1 MTDSRSIFVLI
12 TNGELSEL
20 QKLVAADKALAGSR
34 NADGVSALMIAAYY
48 RKTDMVRYL
57 RGEVVDL
64 DIFEAA
70 ALGEEQLLR
79 QSLRDKQ
86 LLDARSADGF
96 TPLHLAA
103 FFNQP
108 DCVQILL
115 EQGAQV
121 NAIAANPSRVQ
132 PLHSAVACRS
142 VEIVRLLLDHDAAVN
157 ARQHG
162 GWTALQAAAKHG
174 CMELVELLLQ
184 HGADPDQPADDGQT
198 AKTMSAN
205 DEIRDRLKRIN

>member
-1 MTDSRSIFVLI
+1 MTGSGNIFEII
-12 TNGELSEL
+12 TNGEFSEL
-20 QKLVAADKALAGSR
+20 QKLVAADKALARSR
-34 NADGVSALMIAAYY
+34 NTDGVSALMIAAYY

-57 RGEVVDL
+57 RGKVADL
-64 DIFEAA
+64 DIFETA
-70 ALGEEQLLR
+70 ALGDEQLLR

-86 LLDARSADGF
+86 SVDARSADGF

-108 DCVQILL
+108 GCVRILL
-115 EQGAQV
+115 EQSAQV
-121 NAIAANPSRVQ
+121 NVVAGNPSQVQ

-142 VEIVRLLLDHDAAVN
+142 VAIVKILLEHGADVN
-157 ARQHG
+157 AKQQG

-174 CMELVELLLQ
+174 SMELVELLLQ
-184 HGADPDQPADDGQT
+184 QGADPNQPADDGQT

>member
-108 DCVQILL
+108 GCVQILL

-121 NAIAANPSRVQ
+121 NAIGLCKCICQSRTKYIVHPVQ
-132 PLHSAVACRS
+132 FL
-142 VEIVRLLLDHDAAVN
+142 
-157 ARQHG
+157 
-162 GWTALQAAAKHG
+162 
-174 CMELVELLLQ
+174 
-184 HGADPDQPADDGQT
+184 
-198 AKTMSAN
+198 
-205 DEIRDRLKRIN
+205 